1 MATEPVTKIER
12 TPIPTDEPSMREIRG
27 AIWETVLLLRDEQK
41 SPASANAEMNA
52 IGKYL
57 STIRLEMDY
66 NQRAGRKVV
75 IPLLESGATNG
86 ELVDGHEA

>member
-1 MATEPVTKIER
+1 MATEQVSKVER
-12 TPIPTDEPSMREIRG
+12 TIPTDEPTMREIRG
-27 AIWETVLLLRDEQK
+27 AIWETVLLLRNEEK

-66 NQRAGRKVV
+66 NQRAGRKVT
-75 IPLLESGATNG
+75 IPLLESGAASG
-86 ELVDGHEA
+86 ESTDELKA